1 MSKYEL
7 DNKILGYQPNSNE
20 MVLLNKHGITDE
32 KEINNIETFL
42 LLKLYE
48 KVFSRTVVSHLTFTE
63 IFNWHRLW
71 LGNVYEWAGKLRY
84 YRMRKGDF
92 EFTLPLQIEVD
103 IALFETKY
111 LSNLLKVKNF
121 DHDELVK
128 FLSESHVDFILLH
141 PFREGNG
148 RISRLLMDYM
158 CDVAGI
164 GLLDYSLWDENKD
177 FYVKSIQAGYAGN
190 YQHMERLV
198 RGILKG

>member
-1 MSKYEL
+1 
-7 DNKILGYQPNSNE
+7 
-20 MVLLNKHGITDE
+20 
-32 KEINNIETFL
+32 
-42 LLKLYE
+42 
-48 KVFSRTVVSHLTFTE
+48 
-63 IFNWHRLW
+63 
-71 LGNVYEWAGKLRY
+71 
-84 YRMRKGDF
+84 MRKGDF
-92 EFTLPLQIEVD
+92 EFTLPLQIEAD

-121 DHDELVK
+121 DHDELVR

-164 GLLDYSLWDENKD
+164 GLLDYSLWDENKN
-177 FYVKSIQAGYAGN
+177 FYVKSIQAGHAGN

>member
-7 DNKILGYQPNSNE
+7 DDKILGYQPNSNE
-20 MVLLNKHGITDE
+20 KVLLNKHCITDE
-32 KEINNIETFL
+32 EEINNIETFL

-48 KVFSRTVVSHLTFTE
+48 KEFASIVPSHLTFMN
-63 IFNWHRLW
+63 ILNWHRQW

-84 YRMRKGDF
+84 YRMWKGDF
-92 EFTLPLQIEVD
+92 EFTLPLQIEAD
-103 IALFETKY
+103 IAVFETKY
-111 LSNLLKVKNF
+111 LSNLHKIKHF
-121 DHDELVK
+121 DYDDLVR

>member
-7 DNKILGYQPNSNE
+7 DDKILGYQANSNE
-20 MVLLNKHGITDE
+20 KVLLNKHCITDE
-32 KEINNIETFL
+32 EEINNIETFL

-48 KVFSRTVVSHLTFTE
+48 KEFASIVPSHLTFMN
-63 IFNWHRLW
+63 ILNWHRQW

-84 YRMRKGDF
+84 YRMWKGDF
-92 EFTLPLQIEVD
+92 EFTLPLQIEAD
-103 IALFETKY
+103 IAVFETKY
-111 LSNLLKVKNF
+111 LSNLHKIKHF
-121 DHDELVK
+121 DYDDLVR